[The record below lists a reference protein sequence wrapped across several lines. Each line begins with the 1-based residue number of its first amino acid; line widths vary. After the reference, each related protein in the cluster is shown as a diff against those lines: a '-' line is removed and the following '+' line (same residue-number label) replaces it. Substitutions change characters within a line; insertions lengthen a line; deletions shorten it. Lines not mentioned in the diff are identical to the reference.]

1 VNDTEQL
8 IKEALGKVAERTP
21 HPGPT
26 LNALRRKRKRNH
38 RNVFLI
44 ATAGMAAVAVLIF
57 AGVIAGDK
65 YTPPRGNDAAAVL
78 MSGNGQNVALKYA
91 PHWLPDGFVE
101 TLRAANDDGTTTRVW
116 MLPDAPANP
125 LSGDGPR
132 VQLSSG
138 TKYADGTDGWQDA
151 TVRGLKA
158 RVKEFA
164 GQAVVEWKAQ
174 VTLVVQVGGLDRLKE
189 TALRVA
195 DSVRADSNAVYQAP
209 FKVKDK
215 HANAFH
221 GTGPDDWTAQ
231 LSPAPVDVTVL
242 SRAPDLSGKQTA
254 PVTVRGKQ
262 GVLVDGREVLVQ
274 EGGLWIT
281 AMSIEPGKTV
291 DDLVAT
297 VNDVEIA
304 PGLDTGWIRKK

>member
-1 VNDTEQL
+1 MNDTEQL

-26 LNALRRKRKRNH
+26 LNALRRKRKRHH

-57 AGVIAGDK
+57 AGVIASDK

-78 MSGNGQNVALKYA
+78 MSGNGQNVALKYV

-101 TLRAANDDGTTTRVW
+101 TFRAADNDGTTRVW
-116 MLPDAPANP
+116 MLSDATANP

-138 TKYADGTDGWQDA
+138 TNHADGPDGWQDA

-174 VTLVVQVGGLDRLKE
+174 VTLVVRVSGLDGLRE

-221 GTGPDDWTAQ
+221 GTSPDDWTAQ
-231 LSPAPVDVTVL
+231 LSPAPVDVTVF

-262 GVLVDGREVLVQ
+262 GVLLEGREVLVQ
-274 EGGLWIT
+274 EGGLWIA
-281 AMSIEPGKTV
+281 AMSTEQGKTV

-304 PGLDTGWIRKK
+304 PDLDTGWIRKK